1 MTKYLNMALD
11 VLLFIVPLLEMTQ
24 LVAIVPP
31 EYLPVYMLVM
41 LVLRRSVRMLQVA
54 LGKEV

>member
-24 LVAIVPP
+24 FVAIMPP
-31 EYLPVYMLVM
+31 EYLPAYMLVM

>member
-11 VLLFIVPLLEMTQ
+11 VLLFIIPLLEMTQ
-24 LVAIVPP
+24 LVAIMPP

>member
-31 EYLPVYMLVM
+31 EYLPAYMLVM

>member
-1 MTKYLNMALD
+1 MTKYLNMVLD

-24 LVAIVPP
+24 VVAFMPI
-31 EYLPVYMLVM
+31 EYLPVYMMVT
-41 LVLRRSVRMLQVA
+41 LVLRRAVRMLQVA

>member
-24 LVAIVPP
+24 LVAIIPP

>member
-24 LVAIVPP
+24 LVAIMPP

>member
-24 LVAIVPP
+24 LVAIIPP

-54 LGKEV
+54 LGKAV

>member
-1 MTKYLNMALD
+1 MTKDLNMALD
-11 VLLFIVPLLEMTQ
+11 VLLFIIPLLEMTQ
-24 LVAIVPP
+24 LVAIIPP